1 MGTRKTFEMSDR
13 VKKLRQAVLET
24 PEICVER
31 AMYLTQSFMETE
43 GENIVVRRAKA
54 LSHILENMTVAI
66 HDGELLVGNT
76 TSKRR
81 GSFIIPEIQWEWYL
95 REMDNMSTRSW
106 DRCQPIGRYE
116 REQMQKYLPYWKDK
130 CTWDK
135 VNKEWNDTVLRLN
148 GEIFMTHTSSMSG
161 QHFGHIAVDYP
172 RMLTRGLR
180 DIINEAKS
188 YLEKLPVSPDELR
201 KYAAMRA
208 AVIAMEAVIT
218 FSKRYAALAADMAR
232 DEKDPARR
240 AELMEIA
247 RICEKVPEYPAETFR
262 EALQSILILYIALRI
277 EAYAP
282 GVSLGRP
289 DQYLYPYFKRDIE
302 NGVLTEEQCV
312 ELLEMLLI
320 KMNDLA
326 CLMSSETVEFLSGF
340 PTLAS
345 ITIGGVKRDGTDSVN
360 PLTYLFMEAERNVR
374 LTAEEFV
381 VRISR
386 ENSDEFVMEACR
398 LAVEMK
404 GKIKF
409 ISDETTIA
417 MLMRDGKSLED
428 ARDFVVLG
436 CASPSSAGRSLDIT
450 AGAVNFAYILE
461 LALNDG
467 KSRITGEQIG
477 LRTGNP
483 RKFKSYDEI
492 WEAFKKQAEY
502 VLSVAVSSRNT
513 DRLIYAENVPAPLHS
528 AMLPAC
534 FESGL
539 DIVNVGAKMFA
550 TESHGAVG
558 VPNVADS
565 LAAIK
570 KLVFEEKRFTMS
582 ELIDALDNNF
592 EGYEVLRGALLAAP
606 KFGNDIDYV
615 DSIVSDI
622 LEFASSV
629 LSRFEGIAGTKHTL
643 AAMAGTGNFVMGSKV
658 GALPDGRLAGKP
670 LAEGGISPSQGK
682 NTSGATAS
690 MRSVAKLDH
699 TAISG
704 GSVFNMRFNPGA
716 VDSEEKLRKFALM
729 LRTYCETGGFHV
741 QFNFLSAETLRLAQA
756 EPHNYRD
763 LLVRVATYSA
773 YFVELSKQVQDD
785 IILKTEFKEV

>member
-1 MGTRKTFEMSDR
+1 MKSTKTFEMSGR
-13 VKKLRQAVLET
+13 VRKLREAVLST

-31 AMYLTQSFMETE
+31 AIYLTRSFMETE
-43 GENIVVRRAKA
+43 GENIVIRRAKA
-54 LSHILENMTVAI
+54 LAHILENMTVTI
-66 HDGELLVGNT
+66 HDGELLAGNT

-81 GSFIIPEIQWEWYL
+81 GSFLIPEIQWEWYL
-95 REMDNMSTRSW
+95 NEMDNMTTRSW
-106 DRCQPIGRYE
+106 DRCQPIGQFE
-116 REQMQKYLPYWKDK
+116 REQMLQYLPNWKDK

-135 VNKEWNDTVLRLN
+135 VNKEWNNTVLKLN

-172 RMLTRGLR
+172 RMLSRGLR

-188 YLEKLPVSPDELR
+188 YLAQLPVSPDELR
-201 KYAAMRA
+201 RHTALKA

-218 FSKRYAALAADMAR
+218 YSKRYAKLAADMAR
-232 DEKDPARR
+232 GEKDPKRR
-240 AELMEIA
+240 AELLDIS
-247 RICEKVPEYPAETFR
+247 RICEKVPEYPAETFY
-262 EALQSILILYIALRI
+262 EALQSILFLYFALRI

-289 DQYLYPYFKRDIE
+289 DQYLYPYFLHDIE
-302 NGVLTEEQCV
+302 SGVLGEEQCV

-320 KMNDLA
+320 KTNDLA
-326 CLMSSETVEFLSGF
+326 CLMSTETVEFLSGF

-386 ENSDEFVMEACR
+386 ENTDEFVIAACQ

-417 MLMRDGKSLED
+417 MLMRDNKSLED
-428 ARDFVVLG
+428 ARDYVVLG

-450 AGAVNFAYILE
+450 AGSINFAYILE
-461 LALNDG
+461 LALNNG
-467 KSRITGEQIG
+467 KSRLSGEQIG
-477 LRTGNP
+477 LCTGDP
-483 RKFKSYDEI
+483 RKFTSFDEL
-492 WEAFKKQAEY
+492 WDALKKQIEY
-502 VLSVAVSSRNT
+502 ILSVAVSSRNT
-513 DRLIYAENVPAPLHS
+513 DRLVYAENVPAPLHS

-534 FESGL
+534 FDSGL
-539 DIVNVGAKMFA
+539 DIVNVGAKMYS

-570 KLVFEEKRFTMS
+570 KLIFEEKRFTMS

-592 EGYEVLRGALLAAP
+592 DGYEALHGALLAAP

-615 DSIVSDI
+615 DSIVNDI

-629 LSRFEGIAGTKHTL
+629 LDRYEGIAETKHTL
-643 AAMAGTGNFVMGSKV
+643 AAMAGTGIFVMGSKV

-690 MRSVAKLDH
+690 MRSVAKLNH

-716 VDSEEKLRKFALM
+716 VDSEEKMRKFALM

-741 QFNFLSAETLRLAQA
+741 QFNFLSAETLRAAQIN
-756 EPHNYRD
+756 PQQYRD

-785 IILKTEFKEV
+785 IIEKTEFKEV